1 MCTAPREMNKGSI
14 MWMMTFAV
22 DWIITD
28 NVISWFLFFSL
39 SLSSLPPPHLA
50 AQFFHRREK
59 IKFFHGRLPRGL
71 VKEICP
77 EWIKP
82 WRVFK
87 TLLKNARAD
96 MSGLNRKGKRVTES
110 TARSVLG
117 AWAHFKWI
125 PSRLMMT
132 LSKKVSCYFPRRTKR
147 KNIINLFGGE
157 RKIPSWVSERACL
170 ETADVISMTCLHAA
184 IARRYPPLVQ
194 PVHKSATTGL
204 SVDKKGEAKKK
215 ETDKLK
221 WIIGW
226 TKKKKLWRV
235 NSLLRGQNGKNPGS
249 RASVYTSKRK
259 SSI

>member
-1 MCTAPREMNKGSI
+1 MPGRIWADWIGKKKGNRVYSSQCGCLGTFQMNSI
-14 MWMMTFAV
+14 AV
-22 DWIITD
+22 DDDTIKE
-28 NVISWFLFFSL
+28 SL
-39 SLSSLPPPHLA
+39 LLLPSPY
-50 AQFFHRREK
+50 K
-59 IKFFHGRLPRGL
+59 
-71 VKEICP
+71 
-77 EWIKP
+77 
-82 WRVFK
+82 
-87 TLLKNARAD
+87 KN
-96 MSGLNRKGKRVTES
+96 L
-110 TARSVLG
+110 
-117 AWAHFKWI
+117 
-125 PSRLMMT
+125 
-132 LSKKVSCYFPRRTKR
+132 
-147 KNIINLFGGE
+147 INLFGGE

-204 SVDKKGEAKKK
+204 SIDKKGGKK

-226 TKKKKLWRV
+226 MKKKNLWRV